1 MSEHEKR
8 VWITRDGVDEKTL
21 GLENYSLGDKDSVTD

>member
-1 MSEHEKR
+1 MSEQEKP

-21 GLENYSLGDKDSVTD
+21 GLENYSLGNQDSVAD